1 MLLVLNVSGFFK
13 TSMVVSNTAKPSVH
27 ECICICT
34 QSWSKQRFLGLGT
47 FLGCSGK
54 RWIES
59 IESKF
64 LQNQNIQPIKIKEI
78 HFSINSSLT
87 VTVFPFY
94 FLHQKAA
101 ENPDPQNLLQLGI
114 LVLQT
119 GHFHT
124 ELLHPGVPRD
134 LFVGWISWETM
145 NNLKVPS
152 GND

>member
-1 MLLVLNVSGFFK
+1 MLLVLNVSGFWK

-64 LQNQNIQPIKIKEI
+64 LQNQNVQPKRSKR
-78 HFSINSSLT
+78 SISASIR
-87 VTVFPFY
+87 P
-94 FLHQKAA
+94 
-101 ENPDPQNLLQLGI
+101 LQLLYSPFIFYTKKLPKTQTLRTSFNSAFSCFRRATSIRSCSI
-114 LVLQT
+114 LGFPAIFSWVEYL
-119 GHFHT
+119 GK
-124 ELLHPGVPRD
+124 L
-134 LFVGWISWETM
+134 WIISRYPAW
-145 NNLKVPS
+145 
-152 GND
+152 